1 MLIYLGH
8 STAFNY
14 EDTLYLP
21 LKNSA
26 LWAQHSFI
34 LPHENQADL
43 TPTKKL
49 IQTIDL
55 MVAEVSYPST
65 GLGIELGWANNA
77 NRDILCVSH
86 QDARPSLSLK
96 YISQY
101 FLTYS
106 DPKDLIHQLTTWIQ
120 RYL

>member
-14 EDTLYLP
+14 EEALYLP

-26 LWAQHSFI
+26 LWTQHSFI
-34 LPHENQADL
+34 LPHENQVEP
-43 TPTKKL
+43 TPTKDL
-49 IQTIDL
+49 IQTVDL

-86 QDARPSLSLK
+86 QHATPSSSLK
-96 YISQY
+96 YVSQH

-106 DPKDLIHQLTTWIQ
+106 DKKDFIHQLTTWIQ